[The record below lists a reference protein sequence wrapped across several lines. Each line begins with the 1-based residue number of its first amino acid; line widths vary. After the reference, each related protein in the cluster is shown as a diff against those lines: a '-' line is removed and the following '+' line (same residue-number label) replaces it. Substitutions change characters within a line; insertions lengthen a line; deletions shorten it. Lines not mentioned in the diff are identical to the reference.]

1 MGRDVLVGKI
11 NRVMERADE
20 KTLMRV
26 YKILVKLVEIQRGSG
41 K

>member
-1 MGRDVLVGKI
+1 MGREVLVGKI
-11 NRVMERADE
+11 NRVMGLADE

>member
-11 NRVMERADE
+11 NRVMELADE
-20 KTLMRV
+20 TTLLRV
-26 YKILVKLVEIQRGSG
+26 YKILVKLVEGQRGRG

>member
-11 NRVMERADE
+11 NRMLERAE
-20 KTLMRV
+20 ENTLLRIYV
-26 YKILVKLVEIQRGSG
+26 ILCRLVEAQ